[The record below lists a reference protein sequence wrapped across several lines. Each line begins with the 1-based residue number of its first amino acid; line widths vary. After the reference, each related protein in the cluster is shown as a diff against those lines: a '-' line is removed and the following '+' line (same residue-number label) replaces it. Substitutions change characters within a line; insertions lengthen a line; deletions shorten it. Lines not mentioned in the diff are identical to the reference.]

1 MSEQQTPERNGVE
14 PEQQTAERNRAE
26 PEQQQAP
33 EGNRAEPEQQQAPEG
48 NRAEPESDALEKAKT
63 RIAQLED
70 NWRRAAAELDN
81 FRKRCAKDLVRAR
94 EQERARTAAA
104 WLPVVDNLERALE
117 HASSDPDQIIEGVR
131 AVYQQALSVLA
142 DLGFPRRDDTG
153 KVFDPALHE
162 AVGTIANKE
171 LVPGTVAH
179 VVRPGYGPDDEILR
193 PAAVVVATRS
203 D

>member
-1 MSEQQTPERNGVE
+1 MSEPQTHEQESSEQQAPGPESR
-14 PEQQTAERNRAE
+14 EQQPAGRDPLDEARA
-26 PEQQQAP
+26 
-33 EGNRAEPEQQQAPEG
+33 
-48 NRAEPESDALEKAKT
+48 
-63 RIAQLED
+63 RIAELED
-70 NWRRAAAELDN
+70 IWRRTAAELDN

-94 EQERARTAAA
+94 EQERARTASG

-117 HASSDPDQIIEGVR
+117 HASSDPDQIIAGVR
-131 AVYQQALSVLA
+131 AVHQQALSVLA

-153 KVFDPALHE
+153 RAFDPAIHE
-162 AVGTIANKE
+162 AIGTIADKE

-203 D
+203 E

>member
-26 PEQQQAP
+26 LEQQQAP
-33 EGNRAEPEQQQAPEG
+33 ED

-70 NWRRAAAELDN
+70 NWRRVAAELDN

-104 WLPVVDNLERALE
+104 WLPVVDSLERALE
-117 HASSDPDQIIEGVR
+117 HASADPDQIIEGVR

-142 DLGFPRRDDTG
+142 DLGFP
-153 KVFDPALHE
+153 KWALAHSE
-162 AVGTIANKE
+162 WASAHYRGAGQQVASPDWAGTLTAVHAAFTE
-171 LVPGTVAH
+171 LNWVQLPGN
-179 VVRPGYGPDDEILR
+179 RFL
-193 PAAVVVATRS
+193 AACSVHFR
-203 D
+203 

>member
-1 MSEQQTPERNGVE
+1 MSEHQTPERNGAQSDQPERDHLE
-14 PEQQTAERNRAE
+14 PKQQASEGASTSSGRAE
-26 PEQQQAP
+26 
-33 EGNRAEPEQQQAPEG
+33 
-48 NRAEPESDALEKAKT
+48 SDSEALEKARA
-63 RIAQLED
+63 RIDQLED
-70 NWRRAAAELDN
+70 GWRRAAAELDN

-94 EQERARTAAA
+94 EQERARTAAG

-171 LVPGTVAH
+171 FVPGTVAH

>member
-14 PEQQTAERNRAE
+14 PEQQTVERNRAG
-26 PEQQQAP
+26 PE
-33 EGNRAEPEQQQAPEG
+33 QQAPEG

-81 FRKRCAKDLVRAR
+81 FRKRCAKDLVQAR
-94 EQERARTAAA
+94 EQERARTASG

-153 KVFDPALHE
+153 KAFDPALHE
-162 AVGTIANKE
+162 AIGTIANKE

-179 VVRPGYGPDDEILR
+179 VVRAGYGSDDEILR

>member
-14 PEQQTAERNRAE
+14 PEQQIAERNRAE
-26 PEQQQAP
+26 PEQ
-33 EGNRAEPEQQQAPEG
+33 QQQAPEG

>member
-1 MSEQQTPERNGVE
+1 MSEQQTV
-14 PEQQTAERNRAE
+14 ERNRAG
-26 PEQQQAP
+26 PE
-33 EGNRAEPEQQQAPEG
+33 QQAPEG

-70 NWRRAAAELDN
+70 NWRRAAAELAN
-81 FRKRCAKDLVRAR
+81 IRTRCAKDLDRAR
-94 EQERARTAAA
+94 EQARARTAAA

-117 HASSDPDQIIEGVR
+117 HASSDPDQIIEGIR
-131 AVYQQALSVLA
+131 AVYQQTLSVLA

-162 AVGTIANKE
+162 AVGTVANKE

-179 VVRPGYGPDDEILR
+179 VVRAGYGSDDEILR